1 MPARRQSSPRVSCP
15 AWPPPFDFY
24 AELLPITAFVIY
36 HRHAV
41 FSIQKRRFV
50 WEQREFFSYAQRR
63 SEISAEAT
71 LPRIEYEDII
81 PDQGVLNKDIFQKES
96 MKKGIRFSKGDV
108 LFGKLR
114 PYLKNWFLPCFSGLA
129 VGDFWVLYAKQ
140 GDSAFL
146 YYLLQTPD
154 FFFISNQS
162 SGSKMPR
169 ADWSLVSQNKF
180 SFPSEKTEQEKIGQF
195 FKSLDRLI
203 TLHQRVYFQERTDQT
218 INGHTKTDSWE
229 QRELGEIAPITMGQS
244 PDGCTYSDTPSTYIL
259 VQGNA
264 DLKDGWVVPRIWTSQ
279 ATKQAPAG
287 ALIMSV
293 RAPAGAMGKT
303 AYNVVLGR
311 GVAAIN
317 GSEFLYQVLVKMD
330 ADGYWKKL
338 SCGST
343 FESLN
348 SDTINAAQITV
359 PSDHEQQKIGSL
371 FQRLDCLITLHQREY
386 LLFEVL
392 LC

>member
-1 MPARRQSSPRVSCP
+1 MKNSNTKTPA
-15 AWPPPFDFY
+15 
-24 AELLPITAFVIY
+24 L
-36 HRHAV
+36 
-41 FSIQKRRFV
+41 RFAGFTDA

-169 ADWSLVSQNKF
+169 ADWSLVSQNKGI
-180 SFPSEKTEQEKIGQF
+180 SIYS
-195 FKSLDRLI
+195 R
-203 TLHQRVYFQERTDQT
+203 
-218 INGHTKTDSWE
+218 IN
-229 QRELGEIAPITMGQS
+229 
-244 PDGCTYSDTPSTYIL
+244 
-259 VQGNA
+259 
-264 DLKDGWVVPRIWTSQ
+264 
-279 ATKQAPAG
+279 
-287 ALIMSV
+287 
-293 RAPAGAMGKT
+293 
-303 AYNVVLGR
+303 
-311 GVAAIN
+311 
-317 GSEFLYQVLVKMD
+317 
-330 ADGYWKKL
+330 
-338 SCGST
+338 
-343 FESLN
+343 
-348 SDTINAAQITV
+348 
-359 PSDHEQQKIGSL
+359 
-371 FQRLDCLITLHQREY
+371 
-386 LLFEVL
+386 
-392 LC
+392 